1 MSLWAVMGAPLISS
15 TDLTKISPSA
25 LAVLSNTDVI
35 AIDQDPAGVQS
46 HIVQFDDDYD
56 VLAKPLANGDIAVVF
71 YNKGIAPKK
80 IATTAAVVGF
90 KSSSS
95 LQFKNLVSSVTTSRG
110 AIGDT
115 SRNGNLCTF
124 AESGCN
130 VLNRLAGQ
138 GQRIAPCPRTVDSL
152 P

>member
-115 SRNGNLCTF
+115 SRNGNLCTLR
-124 AESGCN
+124 AVEDRS
-130 VLNRLAGQ
+130 
-138 GQRIAPCPRTVDSL
+138 
-152 P
+152 